1 MCTHKSFSTT
11 VFVAVVSRDASG
23 IFAADYIFKPQH
35 QTLMLELTCEDERS
49 CSRAALLRIGRA
61 APHSPRV
68 CPRRAE
74 SRLPE
79 EERTR
84 RRGRA
89 PELCCSRRPG
99 LRASERT
106 TEAEL
111 LAWTGGER
119 GGGHG
124 AAVSLLFLRPSPVL
138 SHIREEPEFRS
149 EAQISRVAEP
159 RTATSRGGKLSAF
172 TPKPTHETISKTH
185 TRSQI

>member
-11 VFVAVVSRDASG
+11 VFVAVVSRDASV

-74 SRLPE
+74 ARVPE

-84 RRGRA
+84 TGALLQPQTGTLRLRADNRGGAPGLDRGRERWGA
-89 PELCCSRRPG
+89 RSCCLSPVPTAVSRPVTHQRGTGIHIGGSDQQSRR
-99 LRASERT
+99 
-106 TEAEL
+106 AEN
-111 LAWTGGER
+111 
-119 GGGHG
+119 
-124 AAVSLLFLRPSPVL
+124 SN
-138 SHIREEPEFRS
+138 
-149 EAQISRVAEP
+149 
-159 RTATSRGGKLSAF
+159 K
-172 TPKPTHETISKTH
+172 
-185 TRSQI
+185 